1 MLYVLACWL
10 WWWQRTPLYLLALV
24 ASQLGT
30 ILEPFWRFLYTLQAI
45 PTPGSLWAVLTTP
58 FDPIRSLPAAWPD
71 ALPALII
78 VALYWYRWWTPGS
91 WSGLFTFLVFTSFQ
105 LLIGLLGLRSSTPP
119 SFLTPLPFG
128 LSADLLAAL
137 MNATISYGLCYVFIT
152 VHHYSWPSMTIA
164 ILPMPL
170 LLQVFIYGIIGAPLL
185 IARLLPDGE
194 WPLRIGLILT
204 LILLG
209 WCVAIISTG
218 LARLRR

>member
-1 MLYVLACWL
+1 M
-10 WWWQRTPLYLLALV
+10 LALV
-24 ASQLGT
+24 AGQSGT

-78 VALYWYRWWTPGS
+78 VALYWYRWWTPGLG
-91 WSGLFTFLVFTSFQ
+91 SGLFTFLVFTSFQ

-185 IARLLPDGE
+185 IARLMPDGE
-194 WPLRIGLILT
+194 WSLRIGLILT

>member
-1 MLYVLACWL
+1 M
-10 WWWQRTPLYLLALV
+10 LALV
-24 ASQLGT
+24 AGQSGT

-78 VALYWYRWWTPGS
+78 VALYWYRRWTPGLG
-91 WSGLFTFLVFTSFQ
+91 SGLFTFLVFTSFQ

-185 IARLLPDGE
+185 IARLMPDGE
-194 WPLRIGLILT
+194 WSLRIGLILT

>member
-1 MLYVLACWL
+1 M
-10 WWWQRTPLYLLALV
+10 LALV
-24 ASQLGT
+24 AGQSGT

-91 WSGLFTFLVFTSFQ
+91 WSGLFTFLVFTGFQ

>member
-1 MLYVLACWL
+1 
-10 WWWQRTPLYLLALV
+10 
-24 ASQLGT
+24 
-30 ILEPFWRFLYTLQAI
+30 
-45 PTPGSLWAVLTTP
+45 VLTTP

-78 VALYWYRWWTPGS
+78 VALYWYRWWTPGLG
-91 WSGLFTFLVFTSFQ
+91 SGLFTFLVFTSFQ

-185 IARLLPDGE
+185 IARLMPDGE

>member
-1 MLYVLACWL
+1 M
-10 WWWQRTPLYLLALV
+10 LALV
-24 ASQLGT
+24 AGQSGT

-105 LLIGLLGLRSSTPP
+105 LLIGLLSLRSSTPP

>member
-1 MLYVLACWL
+1 M
-10 WWWQRTPLYLLALV
+10 LALV
-24 ASQLGT
+24 AGQSGT

-91 WSGLFTFLVFTSFQ
+91 WSGLFTFLVFTNFQ

>member
-1 MLYVLACWL
+1 V
-10 WWWQRTPLYLLALV
+10 LALV
-24 ASQLGT
+24 AGQSGT

-119 SFLTPLPFG
+119 SFLTPLPFS

>member
-1 MLYVLACWL
+1 
-10 WWWQRTPLYLLALV
+10 
-24 ASQLGT
+24 
-30 ILEPFWRFLYTLQAI
+30 
-45 PTPGSLWAVLTTP
+45 
-58 FDPIRSLPAAWPD
+58 
-71 ALPALII
+71 
-78 VALYWYRWWTPGS
+78 
-91 WSGLFTFLVFTSFQ
+91 
-105 LLIGLLGLRSSTPP
+105 
-119 SFLTPLPFG
+119 
-128 LSADLLAAL
+128 

>member
-1 MLYVLACWL
+1 V
-10 WWWQRTPLYLLALV
+10 LALV
-24 ASQLGT
+24 AGQSGT

>member
-1 MLYVLACWL
+1 V
-10 WWWQRTPLYLLALV
+10 LALV
-24 ASQLGT
+24 AGQSGT

-185 IARLLPDGE
+185 IARLMPDGE
-194 WPLRIGLILT
+194 WSLRIGLILT